1 MPFRGY
7 LPRMTEHREPDGG
20 FDIGTDELTSGG
32 GAGTVRDDR
41 DHAGNPRPAGS
52 TDDAGATEAAA
63 RELDA
68 ENDDEP
74 TRSE

>member
-1 MPFRGY
+1 
-7 LPRMTEHREPDGG
+7 MTEHREPDGG
-20 FDIGTDELTSGG
+20 FDIGTDELTSD

-41 DHAGNPRPAGS
+41 DHAGNPRPSGS

-68 ENDDEP
+68 ENEDEP